1 MGRAF
6 EYRKEK
12 KFKRWDAMAKNFT
25 RIGREIALAIKEGSA
40 DPATNSKLRMALQN
54 AKGVQ
59 MPKER
64 VEAAIK
70 RATSKDEGDFE
81 ELVYEGYGPFGVA
94 MMIDCATDNPTRTVA
109 NIRMYFNR
117 ADGAMGTNG
126 SVAFSFERKGQFKL
140 EKEKINL
147 DDIEL
152 ELIDGGAEDIR
163 EEEGLYIITTS
174 FTDFGHM
181 QKKLEELG
189 VEIKNAELVRLPQNL
204 VELTD
209 EQMEKIYDL
218 IDKFDE
224 DDDVVSVFHNMKEE

>member
-25 RIGREIALAIKEGSA
+25 RIGREIALAIIEGSA

-189 VEIKNAELVRLPQNL
+189 IEIKNAELVRLPQNL

>member
-189 VEIKNAELVRLPQNL
+189 IEIKNAELVRLPQNL